1 MPLQPYWAPTG
12 FIFVPFGTNVLNGDI
27 VSGGGIIAGTT
38 VVGIATISGAIGD
51 YLELTLSQTPGPFAA
66 GSVPSGVTDNNQQS
80 TSALTGLNLGYTSNI
95 TFSRLTTSSIST
107 NSNVVIPNK
116 TLSFKEDVKGWV
128 SFKSFTP
135 DFGVS
140 LASDYYTMFNGRL
153 FFHNDETVV
162 RNHFYGGDN
171 NSSINVILNDGPGSI
186 KSFHTLSYEG
196 SQSNVDEYDAGAI
209 INSDIQPYNLTAK
222 PGWFVSDIE
231 TDKQVGSL
239 NEFIEKEGKWFNYIK
254 GVDSSVSLDTD
265 FGAFNIQGIG
275 ILSNI
280 GSDVLTFSG
289 SINTSLQIG
298 DIIYFQSISGNYNSF
313 DTIDSSGIN
322 KYGDVTALTKTTVT
336 VNLTGTAPVTDDYI
350 MFVKNH
356 IVNTSSLVGYYAD
369 VKFENNSTEKIELF
383 SVGSEITESS
393 K

>member
-1 MPLQPYWAPTG
+1 MPLPPHYAPTG
-12 FIFVPFGTNVLNGDI
+12 FIFVPLGTNVLNGDI
-27 VSGGGIIAGTT
+27 LNGPGIPAGTL
-38 VVGIATISGAIGD
+38 VVGITIITGSQGD
-51 YLELTLSQTPGPFAA
+51 YLKIELSAIPWATTNPPL
-66 GSVPSGVTDNNQQS
+66 GVTDYS
-80 TSALTGLNLGYTSNI
+80 SSPISSALTGLTEIFSSTI
-95 TFSRLTTSSIST
+95 SFSRLIASSIST
-107 NSNVVIPNK
+107 IQATIIPDK

-135 DFGVS
+135 DVGVS
-140 LASDYYTMFNGRL
+140 LASDYYTMLNGRL
-153 FFHNDETVV
+153 YFHNDETVT
-162 RNHFYGGDN
+162 RNHFYGGNN
-171 NSSINVILNDGPGSI
+171 NSSINVILNDGPGSV

-196 SQSNVDEYDAGAI
+196 SQSKVDPWIDAGV
-209 INSDIQPYNLTAK
+209 NSDIQPYNLTAK
-222 PGWFVSDIE
+222 LGWFVSDIE

-254 GVDSSVSLDTD
+254 GVDSNVSLDTD
-265 FGAFNIQGIG
+265 FGAFSIQGIG
-275 ILSNI
+275 ILSSI
-280 GSDVLTFSG
+280 SSDVLTFSG

-298 DIIYFQSISGNYNSF
+298 DIIYFQTPATNGSF
-313 DTIDSSGIN
+313 DTIDSSSIN